1 MNDHELA
8 RDIAK
13 KASHLVL
20 DIRSESNVD
29 YSKRESTKAL
39 ADLADRSAN
48 ELLIS
53 ALQALRPD
61 DAILSEE
68 SKDTD
73 ARLSAD
79 RVWIIDPVDGTFEY
93 SHSLPEC
100 AIHVALWDNVKKI
113 FLAGAVALID
123 HDFIWNMDIPGPI
136 VKREGRGQ
144 AFIVIASPREDKVL
158 LTNFIAELETKVGA
172 FGFSGVEL
180 DHCGSVGGKTYRVLS
195 GQAEVYVSSA
205 GFNEWDSAAPAA
217 VGAAQGLY
225 VSDMEG
231 KELTFNQMPPITPS
245 FVATWPEYHDM
256 VMDSLKLRHTWT

>member
-13 KASHLVL
+13 KASRLVL
-20 DIRSESNVD
+20 DIRAESNVD
-29 YSKRESTKAL
+29 YTSRESTKAL
-39 ADLADRSAN
+39 ADLADKSAN

-53 ALQALRPD
+53 ALKSLRPD

-68 SKDTD
+68 SQDTD
-73 ARLSAD
+73 ARLTAE

-93 SHSLPEC
+93 SHALPES
-100 AIHVALWDNVKKI
+100 AIHVALWDNINKV

-123 HDFIWNMDIPGPI
+123 HDLIWNMDIPGPS

-144 AFIVIASPREDKVL
+144 PFIAIASPRENKVL
-158 LTNFIAELETKVGA
+158 LNNFMAELENRVGA
-172 FGFSGVEL
+172 YGFSGVEL

-195 GQAEVYVSSA
+195 GQADVYVSSA

-217 VGAAQGLY
+217 VGVAQGLR
-225 VSDMEG
+225 VTDMEG
-231 KELTFNQMPPITPS
+231 RALGFNAMPPITPS
-245 FVATWPEYHDM
+245 FVATWPEYHVM
-256 VMDSLKLRHTWT
+256 IMDSLKQRLSWS

>member
-1 MNDHELA
+1 MNDHEVA

-13 KASHLVL
+13 KASRLVL
-20 DIRSESNVD
+20 DIRAESNVD
-29 YSKRESTKAL
+29 YANRESTKAL
-39 ADLADRSAN
+39 ADLADKSAN

-53 ALQALRPD
+53 ALHSLRPA

-73 ARLSAD
+73 ARLTAD

-93 SHSLPEC
+93 SHSLPES
-100 AIHVALWDNVKKI
+100 AIHVALWDNLNQM

-123 HDFIWNMDIPGPI
+123 HDFVWNMDIPGPT

-144 AFIVIASPREDKVL
+144 PFVVIASPRENKVL
-158 LTNFIAELETKVGA
+158 LKNFIAELEVRVEA

-195 GQAEVYVSSA
+195 GQADVYVSSA

-217 VGAAQGLY
+217 VGSAQGLQ
-225 VSDMEG
+225 VTNMEG
-231 KELTFNQMPPITPS
+231 TALKFNQMPPITPS
-245 FVATWPEYHDM
+245 FVATWPEYHPM
-256 VMDSLKLRHTWT
+256 IMESLKHRHSWT

>member
-8 RDIAK
+8 RDIAL

-20 DIRSESNVD
+20 DIRSEFNVD
-29 YSKRESTKAL
+29 YSSRESTKGL
-39 ADLADRSAN
+39 ADLADKSAN

-53 ALQALRPD
+53 ALGALRPN

-68 SKDTD
+68 SRDTD
-73 ARLSAD
+73 ARLTAE

-93 SHSLPEC
+93 SHSLPES
-100 AIHVALWDNVKKI
+100 AIHVALWDNVKKE

-123 HDFIWNMDIPGPI
+123 HDFVWNMDISGPT

-144 AFIVIASPREDKVL
+144 AFIVIASPRENKVL
-158 LTNFIAELETKVGA
+158 LEHFIAELEGRVGD

-217 VGAAQGLY
+217 VGVAQGLR
-225 VSDMEG
+225 VTDMEG
-231 KELTFNQMPPITPS
+231 KALMFNQMPPITPS
-245 FVATWPEYHDM
+245 FVATWPEYHTM
-256 VMDSLKLRHTWT
+256 IMESLKHRHTWS